1 MFLYIKKPHVI
12 QKIHSGLFRWFL
24 DDLTEESNVSLTG
37 IKLSLG
43 NGFGFR

>member
-1 MFLYIKKPHVI
+1 MFLYIKNPHVI
-12 QKIHSGLFRWFL
+12 HKIYSGLFRCFL

-37 IKLSLG
+37 ITLG